1 MANRTV
7 SDAVQIHGRDPQ
19 RLIEKIIRER
29 IYDSM
34 YWKESCFGLSADT
47 LMDKAVQLNY
57 IGGQYGG
64 QTPTEFLCL
73 TLKLLQLQPEKEIIH
88 EIIKQEDFKY
98 LRALGAFYLRIVG
111 RSKEIYL
118 SLEPLLNDPR
128 KLRVREGD
136 GYSLTYMDEFI
147 DQLLREE
154 RVCDVILPRLASRYV
169 LEENDELE
177 PRVSG
182 LEGDLESDLDEKE
195 DQEESRGQR
204 SRSSSESRSRSRSP
218 SSSRSPSPSS
228 PPPRRRRSP
237 SSSPNRSPSS
247 RHRRRRSPS
256 SDKYRSPSPQRRD
269 RSRDRS
275 YRDDRR
281 RRRYSPSPSPP
292 RRRSRSR
299 SRSKSRSQYNQRRRH
314 RSYSRSRSNERRR
327 R

>member
-195 DQEESRGQR
+195 DQEESRGRHSR
-204 SRSSSESRSRSRSP
+204 SRSESRSRSRSP
-218 SSSRSPSPSS
+218 SSSRSPSPR
-228 PPPRRRRSP
+228 RRRRSP
-237 SSSPNRSPSS
+237 SSSSDRSPSPH
-247 RHRRRRSPS
+247 RRRRRSPS
-256 SDKYRSPSPQRRD
+256 SDKYRSPSPRRRD

-275 YRDDRR
+275 HRDDRR

-292 RRRSRSR
+292 RRSRSR
-299 SRSKSRSQYNQRRRH
+299 SISNDRSKSRSHYNQRRRH